1 MSYCTTLAPPP
12 APSFPSSQ
20 TLGLDYRS
28 PTTLSNSQYTSVTH
42 PSLTAA
48 QPISAVP
55 TEPSASSSVSNT
67 AQPVPVAPV
76 SSLNSLVSVTSPAV
90 KKLLGWRVSDDE
102 ELWAQKAVDWLVK
115 KLKKRKGPLLRR
127 TPSLLSVWC
136 ALCPR
141 ASDRTPSGACGRR
154 DARSRRAQTL
164 VMRRPPN

>member
-1 MSYCTTLAPPP
+1 MSYCTALAPPP

-20 TLGLDYRS
+20 ALGLDYRS
-28 PTTLSNSQYTSVTH
+28 ATTLSNSQYTSVPPTSVPH

-55 TEPSASSSVSNT
+55 TEPSASSSASAS

-127 TPSLLSVWC
+127 TRTLSLLS
-136 ALCPR
+136 
-141 ASDRTPSGACGRR
+141 
-154 DARSRRAQTL
+154 
-164 VMRRPPN
+164 M